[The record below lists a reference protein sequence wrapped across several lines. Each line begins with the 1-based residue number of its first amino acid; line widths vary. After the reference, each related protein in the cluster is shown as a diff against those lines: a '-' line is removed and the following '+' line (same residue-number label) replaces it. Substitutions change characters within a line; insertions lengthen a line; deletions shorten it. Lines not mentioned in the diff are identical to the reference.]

1 MVKSENQHP
10 SADLSVSFDDRLSSC
25 FDRIGPAERRVAR
38 YIQANREEALV
49 SSASVLARRAG
60 TSDATVVRTA
70 KALGFQGL
78 DALRKSL
85 AVEMREATN
94 VVSPA
99 VRVARTL
106 GRLDEDDHRSSDFG
120 GVLASTMALHREA
133 LETLERV
140 VTPEAFSATVR
151 AILAAN
157 RVFIF
162 GIGPSSAMAD
172 YAKIQFRRFGLEA
185 ESLTDTGLLLADG
198 LGRLRGGDL
207 LIMLAYGRVYPELE
221 ALLEHADRSGV
232 PKILV
237 SDTLGTVIGQRVDR
251 VLSVPRGRVD
261 LLSMHT
267 ATLALIEALLV
278 ALAAGRPVETLESL
292 SRLNRLRHTL
302 TGKALDLPNRT
313 DDSIG

>member
-1 MVKSENQHP
+1 MTTPETHDP
-10 SADLSVSFDDRLSSC
+10 SADLAISFDDRVSAC
-25 FDRIGPAERRVAR
+25 FDSIGPAERRVAR

-49 SSASVLARRAG
+49 SSASVLARRTK

-70 KALGFQGL
+70 KSLGFQGL
-78 DALRKSL
+78 DALRKTL
-85 AVEMREATN
+85 VAELRETSN

-99 VRVARTL
+99 TRVARTL
-106 GRLDEDDHRSSDFG
+106 VRLDEDESQSPSFG
-120 GVLASTMALHREA
+120 GVLASTMALHRESLEA
-133 LETLERV
+133 LERE
-140 VTPEAFSATVR
+140 VTPEAFGAVVH

-157 RVFIF
+157 RTFVF

-172 YAKIQFRRFGLEA
+172 YAKVQFRRFGLDA
-185 ESLTDTGLLLADG
+185 ESLTDTGVLLADG
-198 LGRLRGGDL
+198 LGRLRSGDL
-207 LIMLAYGRVYPELE
+207 LVILAYGRVYTELD
-221 ALLEHADRSGV
+221 ALLEHADRCGV

-237 SDTLGTVIGQRVDR
+237 SDTLGTVIGQRVDL
-251 VLSVPRGRVD
+251 VLKVPRGRVD

-302 TGKALDLPNRT
+302 TGKSLDLPNRSEGST
-313 DDSIG
+313 G